1 MDFEI
6 TIVKTFKKMNNNIA
20 NFKKEYKPIKGI
32 KWNIQTKNT
41 TTKFKNLIDGFTRRL
56 DIANKRVSELEYSS
70 TGNIKIET

>member
-32 KWNIQTKNT
+32 KWNI
-41 TTKFKNLIDGFTRRL
+41 
-56 DIANKRVSELEYSS
+56 
-70 TGNIKIET
+70 